1 VSPSLG
7 PERTQFREARAS
19 LHQRQLAG
27 VDRIDA
33 SRDYFSECLGYFNG
47 ERRTLPCPQH
57 LWALAT
63 YYESRLDGLRA
74 DLRAAVD
81 ARDKLL
87 AVLREEKRG

>member
-1 VSPSLG
+1 MPSL
-7 PERTQFREARAS
+7 PSERSQFREARAS

-27 VDRIDA
+27 VERVDA

-63 YYESRLDGLRA
+63 YYESRLE

-81 ARDKLL
+81 ARDELL
-87 AVLREEKRG
+87 AVFREQERG

>member
-1 VSPSLG
+1 MSPSLP
-7 PERTQFREARAS
+7 PERSEFREARAS
-19 LHQRQLAG
+19 LHKCDLAG
-27 VDRIDA
+27 VERVDA

-47 ERRTLPCPQH
+47 ERRTLPCPEH

-81 ARDKLL
+81 ARDELL
-87 AVLREEKRG
+87 SVLREGKRG